1 MTQWEALPTLASYLL
16 IVEEIKAFCQCLRGV
31 RVPICF
37 LSNISKLVS
46 IKDLSMFSYNSH
58 DCHVMMMIFLK
69 GHQTDAYQSTHHT
82 FVLLF
87 QYNFTKGDWS

>member
-1 MTQWEALPTLASYLL
+1 
-16 IVEEIKAFCQCLRGV
+16 
-31 RVPICF
+31 
-37 LSNISKLVS
+37 
-46 IKDLSMFSYNSH
+46 MFSYNSH

-69 GHQTDAYQSTHHT
+69 GHQTYAYQSTHHT